1 MNNSEF
7 ERQRENA
14 LKEMREINSKSTN
27 PPPKKPTDPPP
38 QQNLP
43 FGNGFDLP
51 FQNLF
56 KDKETAL
63 ILGLLLILY
72 GEKADRLL
80 LLALV
85 YILL

>member
-1 MNNSEF
+1 MSNSEF

-27 PPPKKPTDPPP
+27 PPPKKPTTPPP
-38 QQNLP
+38 QQNHL

>member
-1 MNNSEF
+1 MNRSEF
-7 ERQRENA
+7 ELRRQNA

-27 PPPKKPTDPPP
+27 PPPKKTASPP
-38 QQNLP
+38 QQNSIFTGNINLP
-43 FGNGFDLP
+43 FE
-51 FQNLF
+51 NLF

-72 GEKADRLL
+72 GEKADKLL

>member
-1 MNNSEF
+1 MNSNEF
-7 ERQRENA
+7 ELRRQNA
-14 LKEMREINSKSTN
+14 LKEMREICSKSTN
-27 PPPKKPTDPPP
+27 PPPKKKTPPP
-38 QQNLP
+38 KQNSILINNINLP
-43 FGNGFDLP
+43 FE
-51 FQNLF
+51 NLF

-72 GEKADRLL
+72 GEKADKLL

>member
-1 MNNSEF
+1 MDRLEF
-7 ERQRENA
+7 EKQRQNA
-14 LKEMREINSKSTN
+14 LKEMREIGSKSTN
-27 PPPKKPTDPPP
+27 HPPKKKTPPP
-38 QQNLP
+38 QTNTMFNSNINLP
-43 FGNGFDLP
+43 FE
-51 FQNLF
+51 NLF

-72 GEKADRLL
+72 GENADRLL

>member
-7 ERQRENA
+7 ERQRQNA
-14 LKEMREINSKSTN
+14 VEQMREMNLKSTN
-27 PPPKKPTDPPP
+27 PTPKKPSSPQP
-38 QQNLP
+38 QQNFLFGNNINLP
-43 FGNGFDLP
+43 FE
-51 FQNLF
+51 NLF

>member
-1 MNNSEF
+1 MNRSEF
-7 ERQRENA
+7 ELRRQNA
-14 LKEMREINSKSTN
+14 LKEMREIGSKSTN
-27 PPPKKPTDPPP
+27 PPPKKKTPSTG
-38 QQNLP
+38 QNSIFTGNINLP
-43 FGNGFDLP
+43 FE
-51 FQNLF
+51 NLF

-72 GEKADRLL
+72 GENADKLL